1 MTFRSRF
8 LQVIAFVLFVLLP
21 MQTHAVCKSNVHY
34 INGVLNQDKKEGEK
48 VTERI
53 KVYLKNHPTACV
65 GDPLFNPS
73 QDLLMDLTETY
84 EMKAAGDQ
92 NFLLQFKDQ
101 FIAAWNRSWGNF
113 FSILSG
119 NKPDEYNFKQTLAD
133 MYAIIKPELARGES
147 VMLMAHSEG
156 NLFASELKKMAVA
169 DSFFPWRIEITHI
182 APPTKVGIS
191 PIRPV
196 AVLASTDLVIKFLLN
211 TNQSN
216 FFPDTLLQ
224 PELGHGMMAV
234 YLNEANTGIFVDYS
248 CQRTATNTASLVL
261 ASIKKGAEC
270 LASACIAL
278 SASDGVC

>member
-1 MTFRSRF
+1 MKFFVCT
-8 LQVIAFVLFVLLP
+8 VLFLCLVLSSL
-21 MQTHAVCKSNVHY
+21 QANAACKVNVHY
-34 INGVLNQDKKEGEK
+34 INGVINADNTKSLEVHAILKA
-48 VTERI
+48 
-53 KVYLKNHPTACV
+53 YLKNHPTACV

-84 EMKAAGDQ
+84 QMKVATDQ

-133 MYAIIKPELARGES
+133 MYQIIKPELARGES

-156 NLFASELKKMAVA
+156 NLFASELKKVAVA

-278 SASDGVC
+278 SATDGVC